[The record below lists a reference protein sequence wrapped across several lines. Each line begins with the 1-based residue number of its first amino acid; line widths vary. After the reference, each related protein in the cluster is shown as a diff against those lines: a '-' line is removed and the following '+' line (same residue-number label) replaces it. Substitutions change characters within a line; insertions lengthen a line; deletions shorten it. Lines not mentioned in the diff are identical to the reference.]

1 MAVEQRQ
8 LQTSSVKG
16 TTSWADLRARKGL
29 TRGTV
34 VVRIPALLHAEV
46 QALAKQDQLTPSAT
60 LRIVLQRGLGG
71 LRQDRTMHY
80 LIRLTET
87 IVQYAA
93 VDQAKATE
101 ILAEARRR
109 TGFDLSPSK
118 EGTQ

>member
-1 MAVEQRQ
+1 MHRWAHHQASDVRP
-8 LQTSSVKG
+8 KG
-16 TTSWADLRARKGL
+16 TI
-29 TRGTV
+29 

-46 QALAKQDQLTPSAT
+46 QALAKQDQLPPAAA

-101 ILAEARRR
+101 IMAEARRR
-109 TGFDLSPSK
+109 TGCDLSPSQ